1 MTDYVAN
8 ILRSPIAAPAGAETK
23 MRDPVLEGI
32 ADKCRFLFD
41 LDFSWCYPGG
51 DFAGRAAP
59 GNPANDAVI
68 RDIDERA
75 NGRHVFN
82 TVFEAP
88 RTTYAGGGFDYTDVT
103 HKPFGVQGPAD
114 AWTPI
119 HAGDNDYFL
128 WFGYYRLPTSADW
141 KPSNGFAPL
150 FSSSSASG
158 FYLSNPDP
166 LTVTMIT
173 PTAGN
178 PRLRFTRQTASGN
191 NAVNTDFTPN
201 ADIYGKV
208 CQLGFW
214 RTPAGVG
221 AIAVPLDNEAA
232 ALLATV
238 AVGSNNSVDYSTARP
253 CWGDAG
259 GTNLSMST
267 EDRAATNYRVYRGGL
282 FDWTGVSALPQDVLL
297 ADRNRVRAR
306 IAASAAANGGTSVIF
321 V

>member
-8 ILRSPIAAPAGAETK
+8 ILRSPIPAPASANRK

-51 DFAGRAAP
+51 DFAGRPAP

-88 RTTYAGGGFDYTDVT
+88 RTTYAGGGFDFSNVT

-114 AWTPI
+114 AWASI
-119 HAGDNDYFL
+119 HAADNEYFM
-128 WFGYYRLPTSADW
+128 WFGYYRLPTSSDW
-141 KPSNGFAPL
+141 KPSNGFVPL

-158 FYLSNPDP
+158 VHISNPDP
-166 LTVTMIT
+166 LIVTQVS
-173 PTAGN
+173 PSAGN
-178 PRLRFTRQTASGN
+178 PRLQFSRQTALGGITSI
-191 NAVNTDFTPN
+191 ALTPN
-201 ADIYGKV
+201 ASLYGKV

-214 RTPAGVG
+214 RTPAGEG
-221 AIAVPLDNEAA
+221 CIAVPLDNEAA
-232 ALLATV
+232 VLSGTATV
-238 AVGSNNSVDYSTARP
+238 GANNSTDFSAARP

-259 GTNLSMST
+259 GTNLNMSA
-267 EDRAATNYRVYRGGL
+267 EDRAATNFRVYRGGL
-282 FDWTGVSALPQDVLL
+282 FDWAGVSAVPQDVLL

-306 IAASAAANGGTSVIF
+306 IAANAEANGGTSLIF